1 MSILEDQNSI
11 LLCRF
16 QYFLRTVF
24 VEITFTLLKWV
35 FVTSEETNESQTIEI
50 FGYNQEVVI
59 NEFFVLF
66 CEIVIPAS

>member
-66 CEIVIPAS
+66 CEIVVPAS

>member
-1 MSILEDQNSI
+1 M
-11 LLCRF
+11 
-16 QYFLRTVF
+16 
-24 VEITFTLLKWV
+24 EITFTLLKWV

-66 CEIVIPAS
+66 CEIVVPAS

>member
-50 FGYNQEVVI
+50 FELNQEV
-59 NEFFVLF
+59 EFFVL
-66 CEIVIPAS
+66 

>member
-59 NEFFVLF
+59 SEFFVLF
-66 CEIVIPAS
+66 CEIVVPAS